1 MLDLDLSVNRRIDLE
16 GPANFRDI
24 GGVPTSD
31 GRAVCTGRVYRSDSL
46 SYMTDADVQHCVD
59 GLGIHA
65 VIDLRAGHEV
75 DQFSHGP
82 LEATGVVF
90 LHRPVVD
97 ETRREHIVRD
107 PGAPAPELMSPASIY
122 LMMLE
127 QFADRLTEVVR
138 LIADPATHPVVF
150 HSAAGKDRTG
160 IVAALVLGA
169 LGVDDETIVADYVLT
184 AEHMPLLVERH
195 RAVAAERGVDA
206 EVGDPHFAA
215 EADAMRGVLAG
226 LEAKHGHDGIS
237 GVEGYLLANGLGP
250 EALATL
256 RDSLLT

>member
-1 MLDLDLSVNRRIDLE
+1 VSLRIDFE
-16 GPANFRDI
+16 GPANFRDL
-24 GGVPTSD
+24 GGYENGD
-31 GRAVCTGRVYRSDSL
+31 GRSVRTGRVYRSDSL

-59 GLGIHA
+59 DLGIHT

-82 LEATGVVF
+82 LEATGVRF

-107 PGAPAPELMSPASIY
+107 PGAPAPELMSPAAIY

-127 QFADRLTEVVR
+127 RFADRLTDVVR
-138 LIADPATHPVVF
+138 LIADPENHPVVF
-150 HSAAGKDRTG
+150 HCAAGKDRTG
-160 IVAALVLGA
+160 IVAALVLGV
-169 LGVDDETIVADYVLT
+169 LGVDDETIVADYVVT
-184 AEHMPLLVERH
+184 ADHMPLMVQRH

-215 EADAMRGVLAG
+215 EADAMRDVLRG
-226 LEAKHGHDGIS
+226 LEDRYG
-237 GVEGYLLANGLGP
+237 GVEAYLVDQGLEP
-250 EALATL
+250 EAVATL
-256 RDSLLT
+256 RASLLI

>member
-1 MLDLDLSVNRRIDLE
+1 VNRRIELE
-16 GPANFRDI
+16 GPANFRDL
-24 GGVPTSD
+24 GGYETRD
-31 GRAVCTGRVYRSDSL
+31 GRTVRTRQVYRSDSL

-59 GLGIHA
+59 QLGIDT

-82 LEATGVVF
+82 LEATGVRF

-127 QFADRLTEVVR
+127 RFADRLTDVVR

-150 HSAAGKDRTG
+150 HCAAGKDRTG

-215 EADAMRGVLAG
+215 EAEAMRGVLTG
-226 LEAKHGHDGIS
+226 LEANYARDGIS
-237 GVEGYLLANGLGP
+237 GVEGYLLANGLGD
-250 EALATL
+250 ASLAIL
-256 RDSLLT
+256 RDSLLN